1 VWKPSKNLDWQRNAE
16 CAKPENKNLIENFF
30 SDKISQ
36 KHEVK
41 NLCFLC
47 PVRSDCLQWALEH
60 RQIWGVWG
68 GIDEFELRRTLSMSF
83 KGEEVKRKRPPKCP
97 YCSARPD
104 KLSVSVEKLPGGG
117 RWTTAKVVTCE
128 ECGFA
133 WRSRTSANAVTSY
146 HSDKEVAK
154 RKK

>member
-1 VWKPSKNLDWQRNAE
+1 
-16 CAKPENKNLIENFF
+16 
-30 SDKISQ
+30 
-36 KHEVK
+36 
-41 NLCFLC
+41 
-47 PVRSDCLQWALEH
+47 
-60 RQIWGVWG
+60 
-68 GIDEFELRRTLSMSF
+68 MSF

-133 WRSRTSANAVTSY
+133 WRSRTSANAVTY
-146 HSDKEVAK
+146 HLSERQNSQK
-154 RKK
+154 RKKPTYDNTQDSSEDVDLQEEPQQP